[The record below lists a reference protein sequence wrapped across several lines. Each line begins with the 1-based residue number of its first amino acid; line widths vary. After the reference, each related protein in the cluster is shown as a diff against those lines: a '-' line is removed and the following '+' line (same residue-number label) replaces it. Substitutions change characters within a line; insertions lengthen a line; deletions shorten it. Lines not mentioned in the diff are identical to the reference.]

1 MALVGTVSSTI
12 IGVGGTTPS
21 TSGAGIT
28 FPATQSASSDV
39 NTLDDYEEGTFSPV
53 VKGYTTAGT
62 ATYSRQQGHYT
73 KIGNRVFISIDV
85 IWNSGTGTGDLYV
98 DGLVFPT
105 SSSVMV
111 KNYAV
116 LTEGITLTVGYYL
129 AGAGSGISTTQ
140 IYIYQS
146 SVGTTTALAV
156 PYDAAGAI
164 TISGNYFV

>member
-12 IGVGGTTPS
+12 IGVGGATPS

-116 LTEGITLTVGYYL
+116 LTEGITLTVGNYL

-146 SVGTTTALAV
+146 TVGTTTALAV
-156 PYDAAGAI
+156 PYDAAGGI